1 MTPPRPPFDPFSTW
15 ASFCGPRVR
24 LRGHRGRHGRHR
36 HRVFERGDLKFMIL
50 RLLHEEPM
58 HGYQVMQ
65 RLEEESG
72 GFYSASPGSVYPVLQ
87 MLQDEGMVRSSEI
100 EGKRVYELT
109 ESGRAFL
116 HEHRE
121 RAEGVAD
128 RVSDFGDRFGGRGMG
143 ELTRSFMR
151 LAQASF
157 ERALEAA
164 GDAARLKD
172 LREILDRATEDVE
185 AVRRPRG

>member
-1 MTPPRPPFDPFSTW
+1 MTPRPPFDPFSTW
-15 ASFCGPRVR
+15 ASFCGPGFRY
-24 LRGHRGRHGRHR
+24 RGPRGRRGRRR
-36 HRVFERGDLKFMIL
+36 HRVFERGDLKYMIL
-50 RLLHEEPM
+50 GLLEEAPM

-65 RLEEESG
+65 RLEDESG

-87 MLQDEGMVRSSEI
+87 MLQDEGHVTSTEV

-157 ERALEAA
+157 ERAMEAA
-164 GDAARLKD
+164 GDSSQLKE
-172 LREILDRATEDVE
+172 LREILERAARDVE
-185 AVRRPRG
+185 AARRPSS